1 MEAIKA
7 EKVYKI
13 GFFSYKEV
21 NMIKDIIARKEYKKM
36 IIEWIDT
43 EYTNLWD
50 TFEYKNI
57 MKNIN
62 KIVKNVFPK
71 IDDTLTLEEE
81 MNIVW
86 NEIDKYKEEL
96 K

>member
-1 MEAIKA
+1 
-7 EKVYKI
+7 
-13 GFFSYKEV
+13 
-21 NMIKDIIARKEYKKM
+21 MIKDIIARKNYKKM

-71 IDDTLTLEEE
+71 INDSLTLEEE

-86 NEIDKYKEEL
+86 NEINKYKEDL

>member
-1 MEAIKA
+1 
-7 EKVYKI
+7 
-13 GFFSYKEV
+13 
-21 NMIKDIIARKEYKKM
+21 MIKKLIERKKYKKM

-43 EYTNLWD
+43 EYINLWD
-50 TFEYKNI
+50 SSEYKNI

-71 IDDTLTLEEE
+71 INDSITLEEE

-86 NEIDKYKEEL
+86 SEIDKYKE
-96 K
+96 

>member
-1 MEAIKA
+1 
-7 EKVYKI
+7 
-13 GFFSYKEV
+13 
-21 NMIKDIIARKEYKKM
+21 MIKDIIARKNYKKM

-71 IDDTLTLEEE
+71 INDSLTLEEE

-86 NEIDKYKEEL
+86 NEINKYKEDL
-96 K
+96 KWIKKKL